1 MKRKRKTKYS
11 TEETKRI
18 FEELGE
24 ITGEERRG
32 VHSVEGFLA
41 FYGDTASLKEKCND
55 YCKYLLEYIAETKCE
70 THYGRML
77 AYEYTVK
84 LMDIVESAIDSMSD
98 FD

>member
-1 MKRKRKTKYS
+1 MKRERKTEYS
-11 TEETKRI
+11 PEETKRI

-24 ITGEERRG
+24 ITGEERQG

-41 FYGDTASLKEKCND
+41 WYGDTSSLMKDCD
-55 YCKYLLEYIAETKCE
+55 HYCKYLLQYISESK
-70 THYGRML
+70 HGNDRRRML

-84 LMDIVESAIDSMSD
+84 LMDIVQSALSSMSE